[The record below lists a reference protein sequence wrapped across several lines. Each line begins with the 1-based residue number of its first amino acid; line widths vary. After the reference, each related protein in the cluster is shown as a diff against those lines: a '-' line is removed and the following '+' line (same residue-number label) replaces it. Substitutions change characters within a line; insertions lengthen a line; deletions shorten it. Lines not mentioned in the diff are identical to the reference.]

1 MPGITPFNFIDLEG
15 ASSIVSVLEE
25 QGYYTI
31 GTHSQPGVNYNR
43 NTSYANLGFDRI
55 YFQPDFVDLYNY
67 GTRPRECDESVYQNL
82 LRWQDETHEQW
93 PESPVFIYNL
103 TFQNHGA
110 YNMLTDEWYR
120 IKILEDYGE
129 YTPLINE
136 YLTTIQ
142 QSDEAFYH
150 LTQYFEESEKP
161 VVICMV
167 GDHCP
172 DFAPG
177 VVRPDMSEGERNLKL
192 RSVPFVI
199 WSNQRIESKD
209 MGYISMNML
218 VPQMLK
224 TAGLQVSPYYEYLTH
239 LCEEVPVTGAY
250 NTYFDADNQE
260 HLYEEDNSYHDE
272 VWKYLYM
279 EYNNLDQLHRREEL
293 FRLQ

>member
-1 MPGITPFNFIDLEG
+1 MPGITPFNSIDLEG

-67 GTRPRECDESVYQNL
+67 GTRPRECDESVYQNF
-82 LRWQDETHEQW
+82 LRWQDETLEQW
-93 PESPVFIYNL
+93 LESPVFIYNL

-136 YLTTIQ
+136 YLT
-142 QSDEAFYH
+142 
-150 LTQYFEESEKP
+150 
-161 VVICMV
+161 
-167 GDHCP
+167 
-172 DFAPG
+172 
-177 VVRPDMSEGERNLKL
+177 
-192 RSVPFVI
+192 
-199 WSNQRIESKD
+199 
-209 MGYISMNML
+209 
-218 VPQMLK
+218 
-224 TAGLQVSPYYEYLTH
+224 H

-260 HLYEEDNSYHDE
+260 YLYEEDNSYHDE

>member
-67 GTRPRECDESVYQNL
+67 GTRPRECDGSVYQNL

-172 DFAPG
+172 DFTPSI
-177 VVRPDMSEGERNLKL
+177 VRPDMSEGERNLKL

-224 TAGLQVSPYYEYLTH
+224 TAGLQVSPYYDYLTH